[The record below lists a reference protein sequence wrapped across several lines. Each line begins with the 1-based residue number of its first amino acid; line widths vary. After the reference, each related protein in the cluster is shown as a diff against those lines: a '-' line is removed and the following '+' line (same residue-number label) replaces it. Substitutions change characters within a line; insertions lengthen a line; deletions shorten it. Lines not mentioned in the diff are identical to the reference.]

1 MKNKTVKVNMKSLNE
16 MAMRMPKT
24 IKEAMDYE
32 DHGEFRDEF
41 DDIEDSHEDG
51 VDSAIGVN
59 TPSMEPERKPEM
71 DGGMDVKAFIDDIR
85 KKSLKGMAQLADTPD
100 DPSYETLKR
109 IWQICDKSYADNK
122 QAAPGQQPGAEQTQQ

>member
-1 MKNKTVKVNMKSLNE
+1 MNKKTVKVSVKSLNE
-16 MAMRMPKT
+16 MATRIPKT

-32 DHGEFRDEF
+32 NHGEFRDEF
-41 DDIEDSHEDG
+41 SDLENSHEDS

-59 TPSMEPERKPEM
+59 TPSMEPERKPEI
-71 DGGMDVKAFIDDIR
+71 DGEMDVKAFIDDIR
-85 KKSLKGMAQLADTPD
+85 KKSLKGMAQLAETPD

-122 QAAPGQQPGAEQTQQ
+122 QAAPGQQPGAEDVR

>member
-1 MKNKTVKVNMKSLNE
+1 MKNKTVKVSMRSLNE
-16 MAMRMPKT
+16 MTTRMPKT
-24 IKEAMDYE
+24 IREAMDYE
-32 DHGEFRDEF
+32 DRGEFRDEF
-41 DDIEDSHEDG
+41 DDLDNDN

-100 DPSYETLKR
+100 DPLYETLKR

-122 QAAPGQQPGAEQTQQ
+122 QTAPGQQPGAEQTQQ